1 MSVTTTMTTMI
12 LGAQSQMNDIH
23 VDEEKE
29 RNLRQILIAL
39 TMQRNGKKSLTLQRE
54 IYANRQRSRD
64 FIHARAR
71 PRK

>member
-54 IYANRQRSRD
+54 IYANRQRS
-64 FIHARAR
+64 
-71 PRK
+71 